1 MTNAA
6 QQKINDAVSGA
17 NSDDEQQYL
26 TFIMAG
32 EEYGVDI
39 LAVQE
44 IRGWEPTTV
53 VPNAPDYIKGVIN
66 LRGTIVPIMDLRS
79 RFNLEKVEYSPV
91 TVVIILKVE
100 TERGER
106 VMGIVVD
113 AVSDVHSISDSDTRN
128 SPELIEDLNTEFIRS
143 LVSVDDT
150 MIILLDVQRLLTIDK
165 KVLHLADELA
175 EDSAKEST
183 EKSVKDS
190 EKESAA
196 DKETDKK

>member
-6 QQKINDAVSGA
+6 QQQYKETGSG
-17 NSDDEQQYL
+17 SMQDDEQQYL

-79 RFNLEKVEYSPV
+79 RFNLERVEYSPV
-91 TVVIILKVE
+91 TVVIILKVQ
-100 TERGER
+100 TERGGR

-143 LVSVDDT
+143 LVSVDDN

-165 KVLHLADELA
+165 QVLNITVEDTADNE
-175 EDSAKEST
+175 
-183 EKSVKDS
+183 
-190 EKESAA
+190 
-196 DKETDKK
+196 

>member
-6 QQKINDAVSGA
+6 QSKNKDAVSGV

-26 TFIMAG
+26 TFIMSG

-53 VPNAPDYIKGVIN
+53 VPNAPEYIKGVIN

-79 RFNLEKVEYSPV
+79 RFNLERVEYSPV

-143 LVSVDDT
+143 LVSVDDS

-165 KVLHLADELA
+165 KVLHLAEELA
-175 EDSAKEST
+175 EDSESNKE
-183 EKSVKDS
+183 
-190 EKESAA
+190 
-196 DKETDKK
+196 

>member
-6 QQKINDAVSGA
+6 QQKSNDAVSGTG
-17 NSDDEQQYL
+17 SDDEQQYL

-44 IRGWEPTTV
+44 IRGWEATTV
-53 VPNAPDYIKGVIN
+53 IPNAPEYIKGVIN

-79 RFNLEKVEYSPV
+79 RFSLERVEYSPV

-143 LVSVDDT
+143 LVSVDDN
-150 MIILLDVQRLLTIDK
+150 MIILLDVQRLLTIDRQ
-165 KVLHLADELA
+165 VIDQAVDVVADT
-175 EDSAKEST
+175 DN
-183 EKSVKDS
+183 
-190 EKESAA
+190 
-196 DKETDKK
+196 DKEKV

>member
-6 QQKINDAVSGA
+6 QSNNTAVSGE

-39 LAVQE
+39 LTVQE

-53 VPNAPDYIKGVIN
+53 IPNAPDYIKGVIN

-79 RFNLEKVEYSPV
+79 RFGLERVEYSPV

-100 TERGER
+100 TDRGER

-113 AVSDVHSISDSDTRN
+113 AVSDVHSISDSDTQN

-143 LVSVDDT
+143 LVSVDDN
-150 MIILLDVQRLLTIDK
+150 MIILLNVQRLLTIDK
-165 KVLHLADELA
+165 KLLILA
-175 EDSAKEST
+175 EGLT
-183 EKSVKDS
+183 
-190 EKESAA
+190 A
-196 DKETDKK
+196 DNE

>member
-1 MTNAA
+1 MINAA
-6 QQKINDAVSGA
+6 QNNKDDKGASGINISGP
-17 NSDDEQQYL
+17 STDDEQQYL

-53 VPNAPDYIKGVIN
+53 IPNAPSHIKGVIN

-79 RFNLEKVEYSPV
+79 RFNLECVEYSPV

-113 AVSDVHSISDSDTRN
+113 AVSDVHSIQDSDTRN
-128 SPELIEDLNTEFIRS
+128 SPDLIEDLNTEFIRG
-143 LVSVDDT
+143 LVSVGDS

-165 KVLHLADELA
+165 QLIDLADEVIA
-175 EDSAKEST
+175 NTES
-183 EKSVKDS
+183 
-190 EKESAA
+190 
-196 DKETDKK
+196 

>member
-1 MTNAA
+1 MSNAA
-6 QQKINDAVSGA
+6 QQTNNDKASSS

-79 RFNLEKVEYSPV
+79 RFNLERVEYSPV

-143 LVSVDDT
+143 LVSVDDS

-165 KVLHLADELA
+165 QLLNLEAD
-175 EDSAKEST
+175 
-183 EKSVKDS
+183 V
-190 EKESAA
+190 AA
-196 DKETDKK
+196 DNE

>member
-1 MTNAA
+1 MTSAA
-6 QQKINDAVSGA
+6 QKANNDVVPGS

-44 IRGWEPTTV
+44 IRGWVATTV

-79 RFNLEKVEYSPV
+79 RFNLERVEYSPV

-143 LVSVDDT
+143 LVSVDDN

-165 KVLHLADELA
+165 KILNIADELTA
-175 EDSAKEST
+175 DNESN
-183 EKSVKDS
+183 D
-190 EKESAA
+190 
-196 DKETDKK
+196 

>member
-1 MTNAA
+1 MTSAA
-6 QQKINDAVSGA
+6 QSNKDTVAGA
-17 NSDDEQQYL
+17 KSDDEQQYL
-26 TFIMAG
+26 TFIMSG

-128 SPELIEDLNTEFIRS
+128 SPDLIEDLNTEFIRS

-150 MIILLDVQRLLTIDK
+150 MIILLDVKRLLTIDK

-175 EDSAKEST
+175 EDSE
-183 EKSVKDS
+183 KDS

-196 DKETDKK
+196 DKETDKKTDEK

>member
-6 QQKINDAVSGA
+6 QSNNTAVSGE

-39 LAVQE
+39 LTVQE

-53 VPNAPDYIKGVIN
+53 IPNAPDYIKGVIN

-79 RFNLEKVEYSPV
+79 RFGLERVEYSPV

-100 TERGER
+100 TDRGER

-113 AVSDVHSISDSDTRN
+113 AVSDVHSISDSDTQN

-143 LVSVDDT
+143 LVSVDDN
-150 MIILLDVQRLLTIDK
+150 MIILLNVQRLLTIDK
-165 KVLHLADELA
+165 KLLSLA
-175 EDSAKEST
+175 EGLT
-183 EKSVKDS
+183 
-190 EKESAA
+190 A
-196 DKETDKK
+196 DNE

>member
-1 MTNAA
+1 MTSAA
-6 QQKINDAVSGA
+6 QKTNNDGVSGSS
-17 NSDDEQQYL
+17 SDDEQQYL

-53 VPNAPDYIKGVIN
+53 VPNAPEYIKGVIN

-79 RFNLEKVEYSPV
+79 RFNLERVEYSPV

-143 LVSVDDT
+143 LVSVDDN

-165 KVLHLADELA
+165 KILNIADELA
-175 EDSAKEST
+175 
-183 EKSVKDS
+183 
-190 EKESAA
+190 A
-196 DKETDKK
+196 DKE

>member
-1 MTNAA
+1 MTNAV
-6 QQKINDAVSGA
+6 QHKNNDAVSGIKA
-17 NSDDEQQYL
+17 DDEQQYL

-53 VPNAPDYIKGVIN
+53 IPNAPSYIKGVIN

-79 RFNLEKVEYSPV
+79 RFNLERVEYSPV

-128 SPELIEDLNTEFIRS
+128 SPDLIEDLNTEFIRS
-143 LVSVDDT
+143 LVSVDDS
-150 MIILLDVQRLLTIDK
+150 MIILLDVQRLLTIDRQIID
-165 KVLHLADELA
+165 LATDGMA
-175 EDSAKEST
+175 DT
-183 EKSVKDS
+183 E
-190 EKESAA
+190 
-196 DKETDKK
+196 

>member
-6 QQKINDAVSGA
+6 QPTNTGVVSGA

-53 VPNAPDYIKGVIN
+53 IPNSPDYIKGVIN

-79 RFNLEKVEYSPV
+79 RFNLEHVEYSPV
-91 TVVIILKVE
+91 TVVIILKVD
-100 TERGER
+100 TERGGR

-143 LVSVDDT
+143 LVSVDDS

-165 KVLHLADELA
+165 KILSLADDL
-175 EDSAKEST
+175 S
-183 EKSVKDS
+183 
-190 EKESAA
+190 A
-196 DKETDKK
+196 DKE

>member
-1 MTNAA
+1 MTTAA
-6 QQKINDAVSGA
+6 PKTHTEMPINGVS
-17 NSDDEQQYL
+17 DEQQYL

-53 VPNAPDYIKGVIN
+53 VPNAPSYIKGVIN

-79 RFNLEKVEYSPV
+79 RFGLERIEYSPV
-91 TVVIILKVE
+91 TVVIILKID

-113 AVSDVHSISDSDTRN
+113 AVSDVHSINNSDMKN
-128 SPELIEDLNTEFIRS
+128 SPALIEDLNTEFIKS
-143 LVSVDDT
+143 LVSVNDT

-165 KVLHLADELA
+165 HLLKITDAA
-175 EDSAKEST
+175 VSES
-183 EKSVKDS
+183 
-190 EKESAA
+190 
-196 DKETDKK
+196 

>member
-1 MTNAA
+1 MKSAAQPKNNDNVTGTNA
-6 QQKINDAVSGA
+6 
-17 NSDDEQQYL
+17 DDEQQYL

-53 VPNAPDYIKGVIN
+53 IPNAPEYIKGVIN

-79 RFNLEKVEYSPV
+79 RFNLERVEYSPV

-128 SPELIEDLNTEFIRS
+128 SPDLIEDLNTEFIRS
-143 LVSVDDT
+143 LVSVDDS
-150 MIILLDVQRLLTIDK
+150 MIILLDVQRLLTIDRQIID
-165 KVLHLADELA
+165 L
-175 EDSAKEST
+175 
-183 EKSVKDS
+183 
-190 EKESAA
+190 AA
-196 DKETDKK
+196 DAVVETE

>member
-1 MTNAA
+1 MTSAA
-6 QQKINDAVSGA
+6 QKTNNDVVSGT

-44 IRGWEPTTV
+44 IRGWEATTV
-53 VPNAPDYIKGVIN
+53 VPNSPEYIKGVIN

-79 RFNLEKVEYSPV
+79 RFNLERVEYSPV

-143 LVSVDDT
+143 LVSVDDN

-165 KVLHLADELA
+165 KILNIADELA
-175 EDSAKEST
+175 
-183 EKSVKDS
+183 
-190 EKESAA
+190 A
-196 DKETDKK
+196 DKE

>member
-1 MTNAA
+1 MTIAA
-6 QQKINDAVSGA
+6 QPNNSALSGEG
-17 NSDDEQQYL
+17 SEDEQQYL

-39 LAVQE
+39 LTVQE

-53 VPNAPDYIKGVIN
+53 IPNSPDYIKGVIN

-79 RFNLEKVEYSPV
+79 RFGLERVEYSPV

-100 TERGER
+100 TDRGER

-113 AVSDVHSISDSDTRN
+113 AVSDVHSISDSDTQN

-143 LVSVDDT
+143 LVSVNDS
-150 MIILLDVQRLLTIDK
+150 MIILLNVQRLLTIDK
-165 KVLHLADELA
+165 QLLSLA
-175 EDSAKEST
+175 EGLT
-183 EKSVKDS
+183 
-190 EKESAA
+190 A
-196 DKETDKK
+196 DNE